1 MSTNRITSA
10 TAAAAKTILWV
21 FFSFFFFMHTLL
33 HSTLYSFFVPRF
45 GLLSSFFLLYV
56 FLFFSFFSVVRT
68 HIRCRLQRCTTKKM
82 LALPARGNPSIT
94 ITGNANRDSHFFL
107 FFPFAFCR
115 KAGRHAQVGIIT
127 TDAADSG
134 AHTLLMVGAP
144 LHILTH
150 SHTSNLAFL
159 FQMWLPA
166 MRNYIITIA
175 VITES
180 ACCSTSTSRTS
191 SCTADEKWKFK
202 IVRERQLS
210 QGKERK
216 MKMQQD
222 EKERKKW
229 KERAYYLNETK
240 FAYGHDAFSLSLSFF
255 LHCWCRC
262 CDRAFARVQVPKE
275 AVSSSAAAPT
285 RRHGHS
291 AVGTFLKVC
300 FQTASEAAAAAKT
313 LCKLV
318 CLRRGY
324 GPALIEWFVTIVI
337 VAARQQP
344 SKMLACLLHGS
355 LFPSSSSTN
364 HRISLSVFFC
374 RIDLSRWF
382 CRNYCTACCTSSAF
396 SFRQCCC
403 AIVFV
408 NPDHTL
414 TAGHSSLFHC
424 FVFFFFDGTGCADA
438 SITAAFCLFFSLF
451 NNRHLQIANHPARD
465 ALCLL
470 AA

>member
-1 MSTNRITSA
+1 MRPNLPTDT
-10 TAAAAKTILWV
+10 
-21 FFSFFFFMHTLL
+21 
-33 HSTLYSFFVPRF
+33 
-45 GLLSSFFLLYV
+45 
-56 FLFFSFFSVVRT
+56 
-68 HIRCRLQRCTTKKM
+68 M
-82 LALPARGNPSIT
+82 L
-94 ITGNANRDSHFFL
+94 
-107 FFPFAFCR
+107 
-115 KAGRHAQVGIIT
+115 
-127 TDAADSG
+127 
-134 AHTLLMVGAP
+134 
-144 LHILTH
+144 
-150 SHTSNLAFL
+150 
-159 FQMWLPA
+159 
-166 MRNYIITIA
+166 
-175 VITES
+175 
-180 ACCSTSTSRTS
+180 
-191 SCTADEKWKFK
+191 
-202 IVRERQLS
+202 
-210 QGKERK
+210 
-216 MKMQQD
+216 
-222 EKERKKW
+222 
-229 KERAYYLNETK
+229 
-240 FAYGHDAFSLSLSFF
+240 SLSLSFF

-275 AVSSSAAAPT
+275 AVSSSTAAPT

-438 SITAAFCLFFSLF
+438 SITAAFCLFFLF
-451 NNRHLQIANHPARD
+451 LIIAICKLQITRREMHSACWRLSVKPPTPHTLSWQTLFFRLISSL
-465 ALCLL
+465 ALHSLHLYSLL
-470 AA
+470 SSWTPLFSTTFLWPPLAPTLVWTMPYRTRYQQQQQLIAINCCQKPGKKVILFTVFSFGDHHYHHHHHKKQQH